1 MADRPD
7 EGLCPPT
14 CRIMAILVQARI
26 FVRQRVHYSITV
38 LSTQMAIH
46 PNGYPP
52 KWPSTQ
58 MARQRIFLAINS
70 IAPAV
75 LVAITFDA
83 PFDVK

>member
-1 MADRPD
+1 
-7 EGLCPPT
+7 
-14 CRIMAILVQARI
+14 MAILVQARI

-38 LSTQMAIH
+38 L
-46 PNGYPP
+46 
-52 KWPSTQ
+52 STQ